1 MGIRF
6 AYELSVHNAGSGTAA
21 ITYGVG
27 LFHCPSEL
35 SVRVGGRRAIV
46 SGWLRGVGCVLV
58 VVAVVGGASM
68 VQSVAVGYVYG
79 GRRSRRLYGWRDGL
93 QKPFIDVCPGSCNF
107 EFRGPA

>member
-1 MGIRF
+1 MF
-6 AYELSVHNAGSGTAA
+6 TCELSVHDAGCGTAE
-21 ITYGVG
+21 TTHGVG
-27 LFHCPSEL
+27 SFDYPDAL